1 MPTTMPAEAD
11 SPMRLPSGSPA
22 APSTAD
28 IAVEPEPP
36 GRLSVTL
43 VEEGGDWSGFS
54 PLEEAIE
61 QAAAA
66 LAGHRKVPVA
76 PGSKAS
82 VVLGSDAL
90 VRHLNR
96 TYRGKDAATNV
107 LSFPFQSPPG
117 ATSADGAY
125 LGDVVLAA
133 ETVRLEADEG
143 GIEPKHHL
151 QHLVVHGLLHLLG
164 YVHDTDGQADEMERL
179 EVEILAAIGVS
190 DPYAACAV
198 P

>member
-1 MPTTMPAEAD
+1 MPAETHSPTRVAD
-11 SPMRLPSGSPA
+11 GSPSA
-22 APSTAD
+22 ALPAD
-28 IAVEPEPP
+28 VAAEPEPP

-43 VEEGGDWSGFS
+43 VEEDGDWRAFGDI
-54 PLEEAIE
+54 EEPIR

-66 LAGHRKVPVA
+66 LSRHQRLPIE
-76 PGSKAS
+76 PGSEAG

-90 VRHLNR
+90 VQRLNR

-107 LSFPFQSPPG
+107 LSFPLQFPPG
-117 ATSADGAY
+117 AGPQDGAY

-133 ETVRLEADEG
+133 ETVWLEANG
-143 GIEPKHHL
+143 RGIEPRHHL

-164 YVHDTDGQADEMERL
+164 YDHQTDTAADEMERL
-179 EVEILAAIGVS
+179 EIDILASIGVA
-190 DPYAACAV
+190 DPYAASAA

>member
-1 MPTTMPAEAD
+1 MPAEAHPQMRVAGD
-11 SPMRLPSGSPA
+11 SPPAPLPADVA
-22 APSTAD
+22 A
-28 IAVEPEPP
+28 EPEPP

-43 VEEGGDWSGFS
+43 AEEDGDWSGFGA
-54 PLEEAIE
+54 LDVAIR

-66 LAGHRKVPVA
+66 LARYGQLSVA
-76 PGSKAS
+76 PGSEAS

-90 VRHLNR
+90 VRRLNR

-107 LSFPFQSPPG
+107 LSFPFQPPPG
-117 ATSADGAY
+117 AGPEDGPY

-133 ETVRLEADEG
+133 ETVRWEADER
-143 GIEPKHHL
+143 GIERKHHL

-164 YVHDTDGQADEMERL
+164 YDHDTDSEAEAMERL
-179 EVEILAAIGVS
+179 EVDILATIGVS
-190 DPYAACAV
+190 DPYAATAV